1 MAESQAHAAS
11 HKAEETKVQISGNFV
26 NNKRLDS
33 AVGQDFVIICPNK

>member
-26 NNKRLDS
+26 YNERLDFV
-33 AVGQDFVIICPNK
+33 VGQDFV